1 MVNAFL
7 LKLVRRQECSFLL
20 LLWKVFLKVQIKLTE
35 MKNYSIWN
43 EKWMARI
50 NIRLDIAEEKISES
64 EGIVIETIQTEM

>member
-1 MVNAFL
+1 
-7 LKLVRRQECSFLL
+7 
-20 LLWKVFLKVQIKLTE
+20 